1 MLFGGK
7 LKMNQYDEALKRRPR
22 FWVSL
27 GGGGDSQLCTALFV
41 FFKLRN
47 ECRNDLLPVCKCTCR
62 SWIR

>member
-1 MLFGGK
+1 
-7 LKMNQYDEALKRRPR
+7 MNQYDEALKKETAFLGQPR
-22 FWVSL
+22 GVGTLSFVR
-27 GGGGDSQLCTALFV
+27 ALFI